1 MEAKARSVFREAL
14 AAYYIEGGDAGIS
27 EVEAWLKSH
36 KGWMPDPQ
44 EIYGDGTPLTQPKDE
59 RVDVSSAYPHLAITE
74 AKRVMLR
81 LHDRLEM
88 TKFKDGLQDNEEA
101 RLAQIQK
108 WLGDSAFC
116 DRSRS
121 RSPRR
126 SSTSMLPYTEKLV
139 ELQKDRIIALEAQIV
154 KLESELAIK
163 NKLIA
168 AQAPA
173 FVGFHGVQ
181 VRHSSH

>member
-1 MEAKARSVFREAL
+1 MEAKARSIFRAAL
-14 AAYYIEGGDAGIS
+14 GTYYIEGGDGGIS

-36 KGWMPDPQ
+36 KGWLPDPQ
-44 EIYGDGTPLTQPKDE
+44 EVYGDGTPLKQPKDE
-59 RVDVSSAYPHLAITE
+59 GDAVSSAYPILAITE
-74 AKRVMLR
+74 AKRVMILLR
-81 LHDRLEM
+81 NSLEK
-88 TKFKDGLQDNEEA
+88 TKFKDGLLDYDEL

-121 RSPRR
+121 RSPRH
-126 SSTSMLPYTEKLV
+126 SSTSATPYTEKLV
-139 ELQKDRIIALEAQIV
+139 ELQKDKILALEAQIV

-163 NKLIA
+163 NKFIV

-181 VRHSSH
+181 VRPYSH